1 MNSKGKYI
9 GISNQIPLVV
19 FEYAVSD
26 YISTGQINSE
36 KYLSYLKEFTN
47 GENRA
52 NKSLNQL
59 VLILKKNIELLDLVS
74 LRTNR
79 NFANLSNNDQ
89 LGLLVCMFSLTFP
102 IAYDILIAFSSVFK
116 IQDVI
121 SKRVILEKMGSLYG
135 SNRSMIIGCDE
146 TVRLFID
153 IKLINRQK
161 VGLYS
166 KGKKLTISNNLIAEL
181 IIYVGITL
189 SGSKSL
195 LVEDVVH
202 KPWFSY
208 FDMPDESNILY
219 SQLIIKQDSA
229 VGNGYLT
236 AITK

>member
-1 MNSKGKYI
+1 MSSKGKYI
-9 GISNQIPLVV
+9 GISNRIPLVV
-19 FEYAVSD
+19 LEYAVSD

-36 KYLSYLKEFTN
+36 AYLSYIKEFTN

-59 VLILKKNIELLDLVS
+59 VLILKKNIQLLDLVS

-79 NFANLSNNDQ
+79 NFTSLSQNDQ
-89 LGLLVCMFSLTFP
+89 MGLLVCMFTLTFP

-121 SKRVILEKMGSLYG
+121 SKRVILEKMGSMYG
-135 SNRSMIIGCDE
+135 SNRAMIIGVDE
-146 TVRLFID
+146 TVPLFID

-161 VGLYS
+161 VGLYL

-181 IIYVGITL
+181 IIYTGITL

-195 LVEDVVH
+195 LVEDIVH
-202 KPWFSY
+202 KPWFSF

-219 SQLIIKQDSA
+219 SQLIIKQDSS
-229 VGNGYLT
+229 VGKGYIT
-236 AITK
+236 AKT